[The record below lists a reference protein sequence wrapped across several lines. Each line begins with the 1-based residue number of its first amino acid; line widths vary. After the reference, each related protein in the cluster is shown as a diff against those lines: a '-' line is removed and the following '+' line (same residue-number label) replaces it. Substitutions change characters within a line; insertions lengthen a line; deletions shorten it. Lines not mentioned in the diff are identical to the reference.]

1 MKETVIVKSYN
12 LIQDLKKIVERQQI
26 QINMLVEME
35 SVVENQQKQLNLQND
50 LLNIQKF
57 KFEKLEKTVNS
68 LEKISN
74 INLYTNS
81 DDKRFI

>member
-1 MKETVIVKSYN
+1 MNDANFLKLKS
-12 LIQDLKKIVERQQI
+12 LIEELS
-26 QINMLVEME
+26 

-57 KFEKLEKTVNS
+57 KFEKLKKTVNS

>member
-1 MKETVIVKSYN
+1 MNDANFIRLKG
-12 LIQDLKKIVERQQI
+12 LIEELS
-26 QINMLVEME
+26 

-74 INLYTNS
+74 INFYTNS

>member
-1 MKETVIVKSYN
+1 MNDANFLKLKL
-12 LIQDLKKIVERQQI
+12 LIEELS
-26 QINMLVEME
+26 
-35 SVVENQQKQLNLQND
+35 SVVENQQKQVNLQND

-57 KFEKLEKTVNS
+57 KLEKLEKTVNS
-68 LEKISN
+68 HEKIHN

>member
-1 MKETVIVKSYN
+1 MNDANFIRLKV
-12 LIQDLKKIVERQQI
+12 LIEELS
-26 QINMLVEME
+26 
-35 SVVENQQKQLNLQND
+35 SVVENQQKQLNFQND

>member
-1 MKETVIVKSYN
+1 MNDANFIRLKG
-12 LIQDLKKIVERQQI
+12 LIEELS
-26 QINMLVEME
+26 

>member
-1 MKETVIVKSYN
+1 MEMNDANFIRLKG
-12 LIQDLKKIVERQQI
+12 LIEELS
-26 QINMLVEME
+26 

>member
-1 MKETVIVKSYN
+1 MNDANFLKLKL
-12 LIQDLKKIVERQQI
+12 LIEELS
-26 QINMLVEME
+26 

-57 KFEKLEKTVNS
+57 KFEKLEKTVNT

-74 INLYTNS
+74 INLYVNS

>member
-1 MKETVIVKSYN
+1 MNDANFIRLKG
-12 LIQDLKKIVERQQI
+12 LIEELS
-26 QINMLVEME
+26 

-57 KFEKLEKTVNS
+57 KFEKLEKKVKS
-68 LEKISN
+68 LQTELN
-74 INLYTNS
+74 IHSHIQS

>member
-1 MKETVIVKSYN
+1 MNDANFIRLKG
-12 LIQDLKKIVERQQI
+12 LIEELTG
-26 QINMLVEME
+26 
-35 SVVENQQKQLNLQND
+35 VVENQQKQLNLQND

-57 KFEKLEKTVNS
+57 KFEKLEKTVNV

>member
-1 MKETVIVKSYN
+1 MNDANFLKLKL
-12 LIQDLKKIVERQQI
+12 LIEELS
-26 QINMLVEME
+26 
-35 SVVENQQKQLNLQND
+35 SVVDNQQKQLNLQND

-57 KFEKLEKTVNS
+57 KLEKLEKTVNS

>member
-1 MKETVIVKSYN
+1 MNDANFLKLKS
-12 LIQDLKKIVERQQI
+12 LIEELS
-26 QINMLVEME
+26 
-35 SVVENQQKQLNLQND
+35 SVVDNQQKQLNLQND

-57 KFEKLEKTVNS
+57 KLEKLEKTVNS
-68 LEKISN
+68 HEKIHN

>member
-1 MKETVIVKSYN
+1 MNDANFIRLKG
-12 LIQDLKKIVERQQI
+12 LIEELS
-26 QINMLVEME
+26 

-57 KFEKLEKTVNS
+57 KFEKLEKKVNLLEES
-68 LEKISN
+68 LN
-74 INLYTNS
+74 INSHLNS

>member
-1 MKETVIVKSYN
+1 MNDANFLKLKL
-12 LIQDLKKIVERQQI
+12 LIEELS
-26 QINMLVEME
+26 

>member
-1 MKETVIVKSYN
+1 MNDANFIRLKG
-12 LIQDLKKIVERQQI
+12 LIEELS
-26 QINMLVEME
+26 
-35 SVVENQQKQLNLQND
+35 SVVENQQKQLNLQSD

>member
-1 MKETVIVKSYN
+1 MNDANFIRLKV
-12 LIQDLKKIVERQQI
+12 LIEELS
-26 QINMLVEME
+26 

>member
-1 MKETVIVKSYN
+1 MNDANFLKLKL
-12 LIQDLKKIVERQQI
+12 LIEELS
-26 QINMLVEME
+26 

-57 KFEKLEKTVNS
+57 KFEKLEKRVSVLEES
-68 LEKISN
+68 LN
-74 INLYTNS
+74 IKSQFNL

>member
-1 MKETVIVKSYN
+1 MNDANFLKLKH
-12 LIQDLKKIVERQQI
+12 LIEELS
-26 QINMLVEME
+26 